1 VISSD
6 ALAVILAAFLLVSV
20 VTNIYQWYRWHSY
33 RTKPAG
39 THSHTG
45 MMPKVD
51 RNLIEKHE
59 KRKEGGK

>member
-1 VISSD
+1 MMSP
-6 ALAVILAAFLLVSV
+6 LEVILIILLVISV
-20 VTNIYQWYRWHSY
+20 VTNVFQWYRWHSY

-51 RNLIEKHE
+51 RNMLLKDQ
-59 KRKEGGK
+59 KRKEGGTK